1 MPQMI
6 LRTHTPSPSTT
17 CYTVSS
23 APSLASPAPKLLHL
37 VNLSLRAV
45 VAAIAIVLS
54 AIQLRLSSRFPD
66 PLGME
71 ARVSKLILNALGPQF
86 TSDGTWWWMLLIVAG
101 TIMWA
106 CSRRSSVQE
115 SLLIIRGLG
124 IQTSTSSS
132 SYLSTPTT
140 RFIPTAQ
147 VQDIFIH
154 EAFIGFSVK
163 FYLAVI
169 VEGEEEAVVVFP
181 KLLPR
186 RDVLEE
192 VWRGAR
198 GVLGWSKE

>member
-1 MPQMI
+1 M
-6 LRTHTPSPSTT
+6 
-17 CYTVSS
+17 
-23 APSLASPAPKLLHL
+23 LLHL
-37 VNLSLRAV
+37 VNLALRAV
-45 VAAIAIVLS
+45 IAGLAIALS
-54 AIQLRLSSRFPD
+54 AIQLRILSRFPD
-66 PLGME
+66 PLGLE
-71 ARVSKLILNALGPQF
+71 TRVSKLILAAFGQQF
-86 TSDGTWWWMLLIVAG
+86 TSDGAWWWAPLLVAG
-101 TIMWA
+101 TIVWA

-115 SLLIIRGLG
+115 SLLVIRGLG

-154 EAFIGFSVK
+154 EAFIGFAVK